1 MTASVFESATA
12 TVLNDAQ
19 RNELETLERA
29 GTTTQKLAA
38 RCRVMLLAEQGLPN
52 RAIARQVGSRGRRC
66 WQCGVLSR
74 AAAWRP
80 CTMTGSGCANVAS

>member
-52 RAIARQVGSRGRRC
+52 RAIARQVGSAADGAGSAECFRARRRG
-66 WQCGVLSR
+66 GL
-74 AAAWRP
+74 AP
-80 CTMTGSGCANVAS
+80 